1 MESASS
7 KAVAAAA
14 AAAES
19 TLLHGQD
26 SKALRSALGSFATGI
41 TVVTVC
47 GPSAEWVGLTVNSF
61 NSVSLEPPLVLW
73 SLALSSPNR
82 EVVSRA
88 SHYAV
93 NVLAADQ
100 GEISQRFASKIA
112 DKFAGLD
119 CRTGASGVPLLPGCC
134 AWFEC
139 RTVAQYP
146 GGDHLILLGEI
157 ERFEA
162 SEAAEPLAYSRGRY
176 KRLVDL

>member
-1 MESASS
+1 MESATV
-7 KAVAAAA
+7 KTANDVAADTA
-14 AAAES
+14 
-19 TLLHGQD
+19 LLHGQD
-26 SKALRSALGSFATGI
+26 SKALRAALGSFATGI
-41 TVVTVC
+41 TVITVC
-47 GPSAEWVGLTVNSF
+47 GPSGEWVGLTVNSF

-82 EVVSRA
+82 DVVSRA

-93 NVLAADQ
+93 NVLAVDQ
-100 GEISQRFASKIA
+100 DEISQRFASKIA

-119 CRTGASGVPLLPGCC
+119 CRTGLSGVPLLPGCC

-146 GGDHLILLGEI
+146 GGDHLILLGEV

-162 SEAAEPLAYSRGRY
+162 ADAKQPLAYSRGRY